1 MNKMTGVEIVRDM
14 SRDDFYQNIIKGVAR
29 THEFST
35 LIVAGPSALTEAEK
49 DLLRNE
55 LSGTGITHDMTAT
68 DYDLTEVAFEIAWRS
83 VTLK

>member
-14 SRDDFYQNIIKGVAR
+14 SRDDFYQNIIRGVAR

-35 LIVAGPSALTEAEK
+35 LIVAGPSALTETEK
-49 DLLRNE
+49 DLLRNG
-55 LSGTGITHDMTAT
+55 LSGVGITHDMTAS
-68 DYDLTEVAFEIAWRS
+68 DYDLTEVAIEIAGRS